1 MKMSRESSS
10 PFRRALLVGVLY
22 GAIGCLWVIGSD
34 QLAAALFKNPEL
46 YSPVQTYMGWGFV
59 LVSSLLLFYVVY
71 QLLLEQRESESLNE
85 EQANAIRELGQ
96 FQESVIDNATVWINV
111 FAADGKALIWNKAAE
126 HISGYARQ
134 DVIGHSR
141 IWRQLFPDRTF
152 HDQLIKKA
160 TDTLNMGEQVSEVE
174 APIVTR
180 NGEKRLMSWSG
191 RRLYDAHGKV
201 AGIIVIAL
209 DVTDRRNAEA
219 DARARERQLKTLM
232 GNIPGMAY
240 RCLFDESWTMKFVSE
255 GCREITGYEPDELIE
270 NSVVS
275 FLDLIEPDDNDKNT
289 RTVENAIAEAEP
301 FAIEYAITRRDG
313 KRIWVWEK
321 GRGVD
326 VDGEL
331 MLEGIIF
338 DITERKALEQ
348 ELSRMATHDALTGL
362 LNRRELEARL
372 ESEVRRARRYR
383 RPVALLWIDVDH
395 FKSVNDRFGH
405 AKGDD
410 VLRRISDL
418 LQSSVRAVDIAARY
432 GGEEFVVVL
441 PERDLE
447 EASETAERL
456 RSLVA
461 EQDIEVAEGESI
473 NLSVSIGVAVY
484 PLHGDNWQTLCS
496 VADKAMYAAKSA
508 GRNQVC
514 LPQSAGDSW

>member
-22 GAIGCLWVIGSD
+22 VVLGCLWIIGSD
-34 QLAAALFKNPEL
+34 QLVVAFVKNPDV
-46 YSPVQTYMGWGFV
+46 YSLVQTYKGWGFV
-59 LVSSLLLFYVVY
+59 LASSLLLFYVVY
-71 QLLLEQRESESLNE
+71 RLLLEHRESASLNE
-85 EQANAIRELGQ
+85 EQANAIRELSQ
-96 FQESVIDNATVWINV
+96 FQEGVIDNASVWINV
-111 FAADGKALIWNKAAE
+111 FGADGTALIWNKAAE
-126 HISGYARQ
+126 QISGYDRE

-152 HDQLIKKA
+152 HDQLISRA
-160 TDTLNMGEQVSEVE
+160 TNILNMGEQVADIE

-180 NGEKRLMSWSG
+180 SGTSRLMSWSG
-191 RRLYDAHGKV
+191 RRLYDEHGGI

-209 DVTDRRNAEA
+209 DVTNQRNAEA
-219 DARARERQLKTLM
+219 DARGRERQLKTLM

-240 RCLFDESWTMKFVSE
+240 RCLFDDNWTMKFVSE
-255 GCREITGYEPDELIE
+255 GCREIAGYEPDELIE

-275 FLDLIEPDDNDKNT
+275 FIDLVEPEDNDKNT
-289 RTVENAIAEAEP
+289 RIVENAIAEAEP

-313 KRIWVWEK
+313 TKIWVWEQ

-331 MLEGIIF
+331 MLEGIIL

-372 ESEVRRARRYR
+372 ESEIRRARRYR
-383 RPVALLWIDVDH
+383 RSVALLWIDVDH

-410 VLRRISDL
+410 VLRRISGL
-418 LQSSVRAVDIAARY
+418 LQSSVRTVDIAARY

-441 PERDLE
+441 PERDLD
-447 EASETAERL
+447 EAYETAERL
-456 RSLVA
+456 RRLVA
-461 EQDIEVAEGESI
+461 EQDIPVIEGEHI

-484 PLHGDNWQTLCS
+484 PVHGDNWKTLCS
-496 VADKAMYAAKSA
+496 VADKAMYAAKNA